1 MRRLLVLVFLLSSYF
16 VAGQVKSPVISSD
29 KTVADA
35 KKRSSSEGKLLF
47 IFFYADWVQLCQWMK
62 TSTFTDPDL
71 ARFLNENALF
81 LELNIETS
89 IGNAEKQAFNV
100 KALPTMILFDASGN
114 QLVRIDEAMN
124 ATKLLSKL
132 NTWNLKENK
141 QVQTGN
147 VSDKSANQSLQ
158 HLTKAALLPSQAN
171 VAENSEANYF
181 GIAIKYFHQH
191 DQALQY
197 MQQFQG
203 RVEKRVSVVSREIS
217 TGLYQYQIIVS
228 KFSSME
234 EARAYLPKLRML
246 NINGE
251 IIKF

>member
-16 VAGQVKSPVISSD
+16 VAGQVKSPVMSSD
-29 KTVADA
+29 NTVADA
-35 KKRSSSEGKLLF
+35 MKRSSSEGKLLF

-62 TSTFTDPDL
+62 TFTFTDPDL
-71 ARFLNENALF
+71 AQFLKENTLF

-89 IGNAEKQAFNV
+89 IGNAEKQLFNV
-100 KALPTMILFDASGN
+100 NALPTMILFDASGN
-114 QLVRIDEAMN
+114 QLVRIEEAMN
-124 ATKLLSKL
+124 ASKLLSIL
-132 NTWNLKENK
+132 NTWNLEENK
-141 QVQTGN
+141 QLKTGN
-147 VSDKSANQSLQ
+147 VSDKSGYQSII
-158 HLTKAALLPSQAN
+158 HLTKPALVPSQAN

-181 GIAIKYFHQH
+181 AIAIKYFHQH

-203 RVEKRVSVVSREIS
+203 RVDKKVIITEKKIS

>member
-1 MRRLLVLVFLLSSYF
+1 MRRLLVLVFLISSYF
-16 VAGQVKSPVISSD
+16 VAGQENSPFVSSD

-35 KKRSSSEGKLLF
+35 MKRSSSEGKLLF
-47 IFFYADWVQLCQWMK
+47 LFFYADWVQLCQWMK
-62 TSTFTDPDL
+62 TFTFADPDL
-71 ARFLNENALF
+71 ARFLKENALF

-89 IGNAEKQAFNV
+89 NGNAEKQLFNV
-100 KALPTMILFDASGN
+100 NALPTMILFDASGN
-114 QLVRIDEAMN
+114 QLVRIEEAMN
-124 ATKLLSKL
+124 ASKLLSIL
-132 NTWNLKENK
+132 NTWNLEENK
-141 QVQTGN
+141 QPKTGT
-147 VSDKSANQSLQ
+147 VSDKSGYQSII
-158 HLTKAALLPSQAN
+158 HLTKPALLPNQPYLT
-171 VAENSEANYF
+171 ENSEANYL
-181 GIAIKYFHQH
+181 GIAIKYFHQYE
-191 DQALQY
+191 QALQY
-197 MQQFQG
+197 SQQIQG

>member
-114 QLVRIDEAMN
+114 QLERIDEAMN

-246 NINGE
+246 NISGE

>member
-16 VAGQVKSPVISSD
+16 VAGQVKSPVMSSD
-29 KTVADA
+29 NTVADA
-35 KKRSSSEGKLLF
+35 MKRSSSEGKLLF

-62 TSTFTDPDL
+62 TFTFTDPDL
-71 ARFLNENALF
+71 AQFLKENTLF

-89 IGNAEKQAFNV
+89 IGNAEKQLFNV
-100 KALPTMILFDASGN
+100 NALPTMILFDASGN
-114 QLVRIDEAMN
+114 QLVRIEEAMN
-124 ATKLLSKL
+124 ASKLLSIL
-132 NTWNLKENK
+132 NTWNLEENK
-141 QVQTGN
+141 QLKTGN
-147 VSDKSANQSLQ
+147 VSDKSGYQSII
-158 HLTKAALLPSQAN
+158 HLTKPALVPSQAN

-181 GIAIKYFHQH
+181 GIALKYFHQH

-203 RVEKRVSVVSREIS
+203 RVDKRVSVVSREIS
-217 TGLYQYQIIVS
+217 TGLYQYQVIVS

>member
-1 MRRLLVLVFLLSSYF
+1 MRRLLVLGFLLSSYF
-16 VAGQVKSPVISSD
+16 VSGQVKSPVISSD

-71 ARFLNENALF
+71 ARFLKENALF

-89 IGNAEKQAFNV
+89 IGNAEKQSFNV

-114 QLVRIDEAMN
+114 QLERIDEAMN
-124 ATKLLSKL
+124 ATKLLSIL
-132 NTWNLKENK
+132 NTWNLNENK
-141 QVQTGN
+141 RPQTGN

-158 HLTKAALLPSQAN
+158 HLTKPPLLPNIAN
-171 VAENSEANYF
+171 ETENIASIYY
-181 GIAIKYFHQH
+181 GIVIKYFHQH

-203 RVEKRVSVVSREIS
+203 RVDKKVIVTQKEIS
-217 TGLYQYQIIVS
+217 KDLYQYQVIVS

>member
-62 TSTFTDPDL
+62 SSTFTDPDL

-81 LELNIETS
+81 LELNIETP

-100 KALPTMILFDASGN
+100 KVLPTMILFDASGN
-114 QLVRIDEAMN
+114 QLERIDEAMN

-246 NINGE
+246 NISGE

>member
-81 LELNIETS
+81 LELNIETP

-100 KALPTMILFDASGN
+100 KVLPTMILFDASGN
-114 QLVRIDEAMN
+114 QLERIDEAMN

-246 NINGE
+246 NISGE

>member
-1 MRRLLVLVFLLSSYF
+1 MLRLLVLVFLLSSYF

-62 TSTFTDPDL
+62 SSTFTDPDL

-81 LELNIETS
+81 LELNIETP

-100 KALPTMILFDASGN
+100 KVLPTMILFDASGN
-114 QLVRIDEAMN
+114 QLERIDEAMN

-171 VAENSEANYF
+171 VAENSEVNYF
-181 GIAIKYFHQH
+181 GIAIKYFHQY

-203 RVEKRVSVVSREIS
+203 RVEKKVIVTEKKIS

-246 NINGE
+246 NISGE

>member
-100 KALPTMILFDASGN
+100 KVLPTMILFDASGN
-114 QLVRIDEAMN
+114 QLERIDEAMN

-141 QVQTGN
+141 HVQTGN

-246 NINGE
+246 NISGE

>member
-1 MRRLLVLVFLLSSYF
+1 
-16 VAGQVKSPVISSD
+16 
-29 KTVADA
+29 VADA

-81 LELNIETS
+81 LELNIETP

-100 KALPTMILFDASGN
+100 KVLPTMILFDASGN
-114 QLVRIDEAMN
+114 QLERIDEAMN

-141 QVQTGN
+141 QVKTGN

-203 RVEKRVSVVSREIS
+203 RVEKKVIVTEKKIS

-246 NINGE
+246 NISGE

>member
-1 MRRLLVLVFLLSSYF
+1 MRQFLVLSFLLSSYC
-16 VAGQVKSPVISSD
+16 VAGQVKSTVISSD
-29 KTVADA
+29 KTVANA
-35 KKRSSSEGKLLF
+35 MKMSSSEGKLLF
-47 IFFYADWVQLCQWMK
+47 LFFYADWVQLCQWMK

-81 LELNIETS
+81 LELNVETS
-89 IGNAEKQAFNV
+89 IGNAEKQVFNV

-124 ATKLLSKL
+124 APKLLSKL
-132 NTWNLKENK
+132 KTWNLKENK

-147 VSDKSANQSLQ
+147 LGNKSANQSLQ
-158 HLTKAALLPSQAN
+158 HLTKAALPPSQPYSS
-171 VAENSEANYF
+171 ENSEANYF

-203 RVEKRVSVVSREIS
+203 RVEKRVSVVSRELS
-217 TGLYQYQIIVS
+217 TGLNQYQIIIS

-234 EARAYLPKLRML
+234 EARAYLPKLRLL
-246 NINGE
+246 NISGE

>member
-1 MRRLLVLVFLLSSYF
+1 
-16 VAGQVKSPVISSD
+16 
-29 KTVADA
+29 
-35 KKRSSSEGKLLF
+35 
-47 IFFYADWVQLCQWMK
+47 MK

-114 QLVRIDEAMN
+114 QLERIDEAMN

-246 NINGE
+246 NISGE

>member
-100 KALPTMILFDASGN
+100 KVLPTMILFDASGN
-114 QLVRIDEAMN
+114 QLERIDEAMN

-246 NINGE
+246 NISGE

>member
-16 VAGQVKSPVISSD
+16 VAGQVKSPVISTD

-62 TSTFTDPDL
+62 SSTFTDPDL

-100 KALPTMILFDASGN
+100 KVLPTMILFDASGN
-114 QLVRIDEAMN
+114 QLERIDEAMN

-203 RVEKRVSVVSREIS
+203 RVEKKVIVTEKKIS
-217 TGLYQYQIIVS
+217 DGLYQYQIIVS

-246 NINGE
+246 NISGE

>member
-62 TSTFTDPDL
+62 SSTFTDPDL

-114 QLVRIDEAMN
+114 QLERIDEAMN

-251 IIKF
+251 IIKL

>member
-16 VAGQVKSPVISSD
+16 VAGQVKSPVMSSD
-29 KTVADA
+29 NTVADA
-35 KKRSSSEGKLLF
+35 MKRSSSEGKLLF

-62 TSTFTDPDL
+62 TFTFTDPDL
-71 ARFLNENALF
+71 AQFLKENTLF

-89 IGNAEKQAFNV
+89 IGNAEKQLFNV
-100 KALPTMILFDASGN
+100 NALPTMILFDASGN
-114 QLVRIDEAMN
+114 QLVRIEEAMN
-124 ATKLLSKL
+124 ASKLLSIL
-132 NTWNLKENK
+132 NTWNLEENK
-141 QVQTGN
+141 QLKTGN
-147 VSDKSANQSLQ
+147 VSDKSGYQSII
-158 HLTKAALLPSQAN
+158 HLTKPALVPSQAN

-203 RVEKRVSVVSREIS
+203 RVDKKVIITEKKIS

>member
-62 TSTFTDPDL
+62 TSTFNDQDL
-71 ARFLNENALF
+71 AQFLNENALF

-89 IGNAEKQAFNV
+89 IGHAEKEVFKV

-114 QLVRIDEAMN
+114 QLVRIEEAMN
-124 ATKLLSKL
+124 APKLLSKL

-217 TGLYQYQIIVS
+217 TGLYQYQVIVS
-228 KFSSME
+228 KFSSMD

-246 NINGE
+246 NISGE

>member
-62 TSTFTDPDL
+62 SSTFTDPDL

-81 LELNIETS
+81 LELNIETP

-100 KALPTMILFDASGN
+100 KVLPTMILFDASGN
-114 QLVRIDEAMN
+114 QLERIDEAMN

-203 RVEKRVSVVSREIS
+203 RVEKKVIVTEKKIS
-217 TGLYQYQIIVS
+217 DGLYQYQIIVS

-246 NINGE
+246 NISGE

>member
-1 MRRLLVLVFLLSSYF
+1 M
-16 VAGQVKSPVISSD
+16 
-29 KTVADA
+29 ADA

-62 TSTFTDPDL
+62 SSTFTDPDL

-114 QLVRIDEAMN
+114 QLERIDEAMN

-246 NINGE
+246 NISGE

>member
-1 MRRLLVLVFLLSSYF
+1 M
-16 VAGQVKSPVISSD
+16 KS
-29 KTVADA
+29 
-35 KKRSSSEGKLLF
+35 
-47 IFFYADWVQLCQWMK
+47 
-62 TSTFTDPDL
+62 STFTDPDL

-114 QLVRIDEAMN
+114 QLERIDEAMN

-246 NINGE
+246 NISGE

>member
-16 VAGQVKSPVISSD
+16 VAGQVKSPVISSN

-81 LELNIETS
+81 LELNIETP

-100 KALPTMILFDASGN
+100 KVLPTMILFDASGN
-114 QLVRIDEAMN
+114 QLERIDEAMN

-203 RVEKRVSVVSREIS
+203 RVEKKVIVTEKKIS
-217 TGLYQYQIIVS
+217 DGLYQYQIIVS

-246 NINGE
+246 NISGE

>member
-81 LELNIETS
+81 LELNIETP

-114 QLVRIDEAMN
+114 QLERIDEAMN

-246 NINGE
+246 NISGE

>member
-62 TSTFTDPDL
+62 SSTFTDPDL

-114 QLVRIDEAMN
+114 QLERIDEAMN

-246 NINGE
+246 NISGE

>member
-1 MRRLLVLVFLLSSYF
+1 
-16 VAGQVKSPVISSD
+16 
-29 KTVADA
+29 
-35 KKRSSSEGKLLF
+35 
-47 IFFYADWVQLCQWMK
+47 
-62 TSTFTDPDL
+62 
-71 ARFLNENALF
+71 
-81 LELNIETS
+81 
-89 IGNAEKQAFNV
+89 
-100 KALPTMILFDASGN
+100 MILFDASGN
-114 QLVRIDEAMN
+114 QLERIDEAMN

-141 QVQTGN
+141 QVQMGS

-158 HLTKAALLPSQAN
+158 HLTKPALLPNIAN
-171 VAENSEANYF
+171 ATENSETINY

-191 DQALQY
+191 EQALQY

-203 RVEKRVSVVSREIS
+203 RVEKKVIVTQKEIS
-217 TGLYQYQIIVS
+217 KDLYQYQVIVS

-246 NINGE
+246 NISGE

>member
-114 QLVRIDEAMN
+114 QLERIDEAMN

-181 GIAIKYFHQH
+181 GIAIKYFHQY

-246 NINGE
+246 NISGE